1 MKINA
6 SERQRNIFLN
16 GISGQ
21 RPELPI
27 DLEALETPASS
38 KLSKEAFAY
47 IAGGAGKGH
56 TMENNRSDFRNWR
69 ILPRMLK
76 NVAVRDTSIELF
88 GQRLNTPLLL
98 CPIGVLE
105 LAHPEADVAV
115 AKAAAKYEI
124 PMIFSNQ
131 ASVAME
137 ETAAAMGNA
146 PRWFQLYWSK
156 SNDLISSFV
165 KRAEQSGCSAI
176 VVTLDTNILGWRTQD
191 LDLAYLPFLQAKGI
205 AQYVSDPVFQQ
216 LMNQESEDA
225 DPPKR
230 KLNYNTLLSIYQLM
244 KNYPDSFFQNLK
256 TQRPLKAVRTFIN
269 TFSRPSLTWEE
280 LPFLRHQTQLP
291 ILLKGILHPEDAKRA
306 IEYGMD
312 GVIVS
317 NHGGRQVD
325 GAISSIAALPKVVEA
340 VAGKI
345 PVLVDSGI
353 RTGADIF
360 KALALGASAVCL
372 GRPYV
377 YGLALAGQ
385 AGVEA
390 VLQNL
395 LSDFELTMAL
405 SGCKAIE
412 EIDDTKVVAQS

>member
-306 IEYGMD
+306 IDYGMD

-345 PVLVDSGI
+345 PVLMDSGI

>member
-345 PVLVDSGI
+345 PVLMDSGI